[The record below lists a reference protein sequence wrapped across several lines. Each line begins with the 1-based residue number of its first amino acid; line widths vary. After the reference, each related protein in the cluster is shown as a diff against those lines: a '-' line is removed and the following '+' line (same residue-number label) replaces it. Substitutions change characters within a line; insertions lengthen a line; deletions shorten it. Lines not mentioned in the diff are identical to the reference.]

1 MDKKLLIL
9 GGTQISLEIL
19 EAAHEMGLRVYVAD
33 YNNDSPCK
41 AKADKSFM
49 ISATD
54 VDSIVKL
61 IHEENIDG
69 VLFGYADVLF
79 DSYVD
84 ICHKAGLPCYATHEA
99 IDITANKNNFKEF
112 CRCHDVPVVEEYSYD
127 NVLSG
132 NAIFP
137 VIVKPVDNSGAR
149 GIYVCRTIDE
159 FKENYKKSLNFSP
172 SKSVLIER
180 KMTSGEATIFYY
192 LHEGKAYLLGIA
204 DRWMYEQS
212 HDLLK
217 LPIGYT
223 FPAKYIDNFIE
234 KQNANITNMFKDLD
248 MREGMVFMQCF
259 VDKGEFIVYEMG
271 YRLTGSIEHHLMES
285 QYGFNHLK
293 AIIDFA
299 VGNNVDI
306 SSLQKLNPKKCCM
319 ANVTMLMKKGEIS
332 CYKNIEK
339 VNKIPGVVSYHISHM
354 EGEEIT
360 DSNIGRL
367 SQAGLRILMTASN
380 RTELLEKMNEVK
392 DTVHAIGIHGEEL
405 FIKDYDYK
413 VLCQ

>member
-1 MDKKLLIL
+1 MDKTLLLL
-9 GGTQISLEIL
+9 GGTRISLEIL
-19 EAAHEMGLRVYVAD
+19 ETAHEMGLKVYVAD
-33 YNNDSPCK
+33 YNKDSPCK

-49 ISATD
+49 TSATD
-54 VDSIVKL
+54 VEGIVKL
-61 IHEENIDG
+61 IHDEKIDG
-69 VLFGYADVLF
+69 VLFGYADILF

-84 ICHKAGLPCYATHEA
+84 ICNKAGLPCYATHEA
-99 IDITANKNNFKEF
+99 INITANKNNFKEF
-112 CRCHDVPVVEEYSYD
+112 CRQHDVPVVEEYSYND
-127 NVLSG
+127 VIMGKAS
-132 NAIFP
+132 FP
-137 VIVKPVDNSGAR
+137 LIVKPVDNSGAR
-149 GIYVCRTIDE
+149 GIYVCRTMDE
-159 FKENYKKSLNFSP
+159 FNESYEKSLSFSP

-180 KMTSGEATIFYY
+180 KMNSEEATIFYY
-192 LHEGKAYLLGIA
+192 LHEGKAYLLGVA

-223 FPAKYIDNFIE
+223 FPAKYIDNLIE
-234 KQNANITNMFKDLD
+234 TQNANITNMFKDLD